1 MFPKIKRILFFVILA
16 ASLQQPLGAIPIT
29 SATVDCA
36 STAGKVNC
44 SHRQSFVKS
53 IRSQNNLFQSI
64 KSAKICPHQ
73 TAHSILRS
81 NSIKIN
87 LVPDHI

>member
-1 MFPKIKRILFFVILA
+1 MFPKMKRILFFVILA

-44 SHRQSFVKS
+44 SHRQSFE
-53 IRSQNNLFQSI
+53 I
-64 KSAKICPHQ
+64 
-73 TAHSILRS
+73 
-81 NSIKIN
+81 NSISK
-87 LVPDHI
+87 